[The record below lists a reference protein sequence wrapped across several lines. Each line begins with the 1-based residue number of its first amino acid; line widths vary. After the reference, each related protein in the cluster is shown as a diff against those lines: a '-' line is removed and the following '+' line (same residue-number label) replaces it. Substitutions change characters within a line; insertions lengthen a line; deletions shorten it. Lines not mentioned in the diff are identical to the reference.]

1 MLNPFALP
9 VHPAIVHFPIAM
21 LSAAWVCL
29 LLRYGTGDERWDV
42 RSRLFEIVGVV
53 SLPLTIVAAFI
64 DTRGIGFLLEP
75 RTDAPLIW
83 HMTAGLVSAGAF
95 GAHYLWRRKRQPA
108 ELRGRRAIGDVALA
122 TFGMLGLVAA
132 GLLGGEMVFGA

>member
-1 MLNPFALP
+1 LLNPFALP

-29 LLRYGTGDERWDV
+29 LLRYGTGDERWDA

-75 RTDAPLIW
+75 RADAPLIW

-95 GAHYLWRRKRQPA
+95 GAHYLWRRKRQA
-108 ELRGRRAIGDVALA
+108 EELTGRRAIGDVALA

>member
-1 MLNPFALP
+1 
-9 VHPAIVHFPIAM
+9 M

-29 LLRYGTGDERWDV
+29 LLLYGTGDERWDA

-53 SLPLTIVAAFI
+53 ALPLTILTAFI
-64 DTRGIGFLLEP
+64 DTRGFGFLLEP

-83 HMTAGLVSAGAF
+83 HMTSGLVTALAF
-95 GAHYLWRRKRQPA
+95 GGHYLWRRKRSAA
-108 ELRGRRAIGDVALA
+108 EFTGRRAVGDVALA

-132 GLLGGEMVFGA
+132 GLLASEMVFGA